1 MMQTIQIKKF
11 SVGLA
16 LTAGLLFGSWAALA
30 QQKPKAQPKV
40 DNSQVDDSRG
50 FWPPEFRPAAPAG
63 AKPRPGTYRP
73 AKGTRPMP
81 ATVKPSEEAPNGLGV
96 TLWLLRPAQEFKA
109 ATPAPPPTRSNQPKP
124 TPTPAEE
131 IARVLVKKKVGNS
144 ERTDEMIPER
154 IESNTPLKVGQLL
167 RLSVE
172 VPQDGYLYV
181 IDREKYTDGS
191 IGDAF
196 LIFPSNP
203 KSDEHLVRAG
213 RIIELPDS
221 KEYVFEVKL
230 RSETENKTLS
240 GELLSFLVSPRPLD
254 GIPAADTEG
263 LIRLP
268 DAMVTEWETKWGQNT
283 VLGQAELETG
293 KGRARTR
300 SEQNALT
307 GNSQGLTQADP
318 LPQTVFTVAVK
329 RGSPYMVKMP
339 LTIGK

>member
-1 MMQTIQIKKF
+1 MMQTIQVKQF

-30 QQKPKAQPKV
+30 QQKPKAEP
-40 DNSQVDDSRG
+40 QVDRSRG

-73 AKGTRPMP
+73 AKGTRPVP
-81 ATVKPSEEAPNGLGV
+81 ATVKPSEEVPNGLGV

-109 ATPAPPPTRSNQPKP
+109 PTPAPAANRSNQTKPETKPEPKRD
-124 TPTPAEE
+124 EE

-154 IESNTPLKVGQLL
+154 IEANTPLKVGQML

-181 IDREKYTDGS
+181 IDREKYTDGT

-203 KSDEHLVRAG
+203 KSDEHRVTAG

-221 KEYVFEVKL
+221 KDYVFEVKL

-254 GIPAADTEG
+254 GIPAADAEG

-268 DAMVTEWETKWGQNT
+268 NALVSEWETKWGQNT
-283 VLGQAELETG
+283 VLSQAELETG

>member
-1 MMQTIQIKKF
+1 MMQPIQVKKF

-16 LTAGLLFGSWAALA
+16 LAASLLFSAWATLA
-30 QQKPKAQPKV
+30 QQKPKAQPEA
-40 DNSQVDDSRG
+40 DNSRG

-63 AKPRPGTYRP
+63 AKPRPGIYRP
-73 AKGTRPMP
+73 AKGTRPAPLPKPGAEP
-81 ATVKPSEEAPNGLGV
+81 ANGLGV
-96 TLWLLRPAQEFKA
+96 TLWLLRPAQDFK
-109 ATPAPPPTRSNQPKP
+109 TPAPTPTPAAPRSNQPKP
-124 TPTPAEE
+124 TSTPEEE

-154 IESNTPLKVGQLL
+154 IEANTPLKVGQLL

-181 IDREKYTDGS
+181 IDREKYTDGTTS
-191 IGDAF
+191 DAF

-203 KSDEHLVRAG
+203 RSDEHLVKAG

-221 KEYVFEVKL
+221 KDYVFEVKL
-230 RSETENKTLS
+230 ISDTTNKTLS
-240 GELLSFLVSPRPLD
+240 GEMLSFLVSPRPLD
-254 GIPAADTEG
+254 GIPAADAEG

-268 DAMVTEWETKWGQNT
+268 DALVTEWETKWSQNT
-283 VLGQAELETG
+283 VLGRAELETG

-300 SEQNALT
+300 SEQSALT
-307 GNSQGLTQADP
+307 NNNQALTQADP

>member
-1 MMQTIQIKKF
+1 MQPIQIKKF

-16 LTAGLLFGSWAALA
+16 LTASLLFSAWAALA
-30 QQKPKAQPKV
+30 QQKPKAQP
-40 DNSQVDDSRG
+40 QVDGSRG

-63 AKPRPGTYRP
+63 AKPRTGTYRP
-73 AKGTRPMP
+73 TKGTRP
-81 ATVKPSEEAPNGLGV
+81 TTLKPGAEPLNGLGV
-96 TLWLLRPAQEFKA
+96 TLWLLRPA
-109 ATPAPPPTRSNQPKP
+109 S
-124 TPTPAEE
+124 TPTPAPGRSQPKPAPTEE

-154 IESNTPLKVGQLL
+154 IEANTPLKVGQLL

-203 KSDEHLVRAG
+203 RSDEHLVKAG

-221 KEYVFEVKL
+221 KDYVFEVKL
-230 RSETENKTLS
+230 RSEMENKALS
-240 GELLSFLVSPRPLD
+240 GEVLSFLVSPRPLD
-254 GIPAADTEG
+254 GIPAADAEG

-268 DAMVTEWETKWGQNT
+268 DAMVAEWESKWGQNT

-307 GNSQGLTQADP
+307 SNSQTLTQADP

-329 RGSPYMVKMP
+329 RGSPFIVKMP

>member
-1 MMQTIQIKKF
+1 MQQPIQVKKF
-11 SVGLA
+11 SVGLV
-16 LTAGLLFGSWAALA
+16 LTASLLFNAWAAFA
-30 QQKPKAQPKV
+30 QQKPKAQPES
-40 DNSQVDDSRG
+40 DNSRG

-73 AKGTRPMP
+73 AKGTRP
-81 ATVKPSEEAPNGLGV
+81 ATTIVKPGAEPPNGLGV
-96 TLWLLRPAQEFKA
+96 TLWLLRPAQDFTRP
-109 ATPAPPPTRSNQPKP
+109 TPAPAANRSNQPKGEP
-124 TPTPAEE
+124 KAEPKADE
-131 IARVLVKKKVGNS
+131 EVARVLVKKKVGNT
-144 ERTDEMIPER
+144 ERSDEMIPER
-154 IESNTPLKVGQLL
+154 IEADTPLKVGQLL

-181 IDREKYTDGS
+181 IDREKYTDGT
-191 IGDAF
+191 IGEAF

-203 KSDEHLVRAG
+203 RSDEHLVKAG

-221 KEYVFEVKL
+221 KDYVFEVKL
-230 RSETENKTLS
+230 RSEMQNKTLS
-240 GELLSFLVSPRPLD
+240 GEVLSFLVSPRPLD
-254 GIPAADTEG
+254 GIPNPDAEG

-268 DAMVTEWETKWGQNT
+268 DAMVTDWETKWGQNT
-283 VLGQAELETG
+283 VLGRAELETG

-307 GNSQGLTQADP
+307 GNSQALTQADP

-329 RGSPYMVKMP
+329 RGSPFIVKMP